1 MYVYIYIYTRIYIC
15 IYQSSFVFRWKKVP
29 INPPYPMLSAWHRS
43 PDLAAP
49 SGLVPM
55 PG

>member
-1 MYVYIYIYTRIYIC
+1 MYISI
-15 IYQSSFVFRWKKVP
+15 QFVFRWKKVP